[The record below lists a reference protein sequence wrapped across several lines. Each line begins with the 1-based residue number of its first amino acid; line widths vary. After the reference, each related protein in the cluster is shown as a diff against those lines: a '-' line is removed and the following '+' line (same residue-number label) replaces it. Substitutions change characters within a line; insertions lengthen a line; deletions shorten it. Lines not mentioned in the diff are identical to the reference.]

1 MWPRRSAKSSDESDN
16 RSLSSPPRSNP
27 AGDSLP
33 AELLKQSPGCHWI
46 VDSRLVFVRL
56 YGNPRPIFGKVA
68 EELVGRAPAEV
79 LAPEAAALWD
89 GRFARVLDGAALTLR
104 ERPGETVWNVS
115 MFPVRDGNDA
125 RYAGGTATEAGL
137 WAEAEQSLRYTVLGA
152 LKTQQFERTMVS
164 RFLHDSVGQNLTA
177 FGLQLDLIRMDLEAA
192 SPEQCARIVE
202 VQKLLEEMMEKVRGY
217 SYELN
222 PATVERAGL
231 RTALDL
237 LVARIR
243 ERFAGALRL
252 NVDPSLKI
260 DKGVASAHVSHRQ
273 GGRRERRAAR
283 QLLGHRNRGKVLTY
297 WYRSRSEGQWEGI
310 RPGGCGGRVP
320 RTGFIEYGALRGG
333 SGFGSFG
340 CESLRKGN
348 DRTCRRSG
356 GRLNNNYAI
365 RHCSCR

>member
-260 DKGVASAHVSHRQ
+260 DKGVASALYHIAKEAAENAVQHASCSAIEIAVKSSRTGTALEVRDNGRGFDPADVGAGCRGLGLLSMEHYAAEAGLDLSVASHY
-273 GGRRERRAAR
+273 GKGTIVRAA
-283 QLLGHRNRGKVLTY
+283 
-297 WYRSRSEGQWEGI
+297 EA
-310 RPGGCGGRVP
+310 
-320 RTGFIEYGALRGG
+320 GA
-333 SGFGSFG
+333 
-340 CESLRKGN
+340 
-348 DRTCRRSG
+348 
-356 GRLNNNYAI
+356 A
-365 RHCSCR
+365 